1 MKFQVR
7 KKIELNFLGEG
18 WEETY
23 ITLNAPSYSEIK
35 EFSKKSKVKEG
46 EQPNESVVDEGID
59 LLKSLFIDGKA
70 FDGKTLVDFTK
81 EDITDLPIEAI
92 NKIFIALTEGVK
104 SPNS

>member
-18 WEETY
+18 WEETF
-23 ITLNAPSYSEIK
+23 ITLNAPSYGEIR

-46 EQPNESVVDEGID
+46 EQPDENVVDEGIT
-59 LLKSLFIDGKA
+59 LLKSLFIEGKA
-70 FDGKTLVDFTK
+70 FDGKALVDFTK
-81 EDITDLPIEAI
+81 EDIPELPIEAI